1 MKTQNLFWVVLL
13 VCITQSFFLIYLSS
27 HIRILEEKV
36 EHLSEEQNKSV
47 ELKQAFL
54 SNVKQN
60 FKQRHDKRLET
71 IRAVIRQ
78 ELDAH
83 HAQLMA
89 AHSGDS
95 KEEDSLK
102 TAETLVEKVS
112 P

>member
-36 EHLSEEQNKSV
+36 EHLSEEQNKSI
-47 ELKQAFL
+47 ELKHEFL
-54 SNVKQN
+54 TNVQQN
-60 FKQRHDKRLET
+60 FKQRREKRLET

-83 HAQLMA
+83 HAEKMA
-89 AHSGDS
+89 MHSHQTKDQ
-95 KEEDSLK
+95 DSLK
-102 TAETLVEKVS
+102 AAETLVDKVS